1 LRPGKWLDQ
10 LLSCVAMA
18 LQAVEK
24 RSLPDGVFEQLL
36 TEIVSGRY
44 APGEEIPSE
53 RDLSEVF
60 SVNRHVVREAVK
72 RLQQIGLLSVVQ
84 GGRTKVL
91 DFRRTAGLDLLALV
105 AEHTEHAEVLE
116 GLLPLL
122 AGALE
127 MRAGIGADV
136 ARLCAQRAGEDVRGE
151 LLEISERLAGGA
163 AGDELL
169 ALDQRFWQRVL
180 DGAGNLAYQLAF
192 NSLIRAVHVQH
203 DLSVTWLEQELE
215 HSDHRRPIAAA
226 IAAGDAEGAATAA
239 RLALAPAERGALVA
253 RSRKAA
259 GVRR

>member
-1 LRPGKWLDQ
+1 MTLR
-10 LLSCVAMA
+10 
-18 LQAVEK
+18 AVEK
-24 RSLPDGVFEQLL
+24 RSLPDGVFEQLM

-60 SVNRHVVREAVK
+60 SVNRHVVREAIK

-105 AEHTEHAEVLE
+105 AEHAENADVVE
-116 GLLPLL
+116 GLQPLL

-127 MRAGIGADV
+127 MRAGIGVDV
-136 ARLCAQRAGEDVRGE
+136 ARLCAQRAGAELRED
-151 LLEISERLAGGA
+151 LLEISELLAGAVGGA
-163 AGDELL
+163 GLL
-169 ALDQRFWQRVL
+169 TLDQRFWQRVL

-203 DLSVTWLEQELE
+203 DLSITWLEQDLKQG
-215 HSDHRRPIAAA
+215 DYRRPIAAA
-226 IAAGDAEGAATAA
+226 IAVGDPEGAATAA
-239 RLALAPAERGALVA
+239 RLALTHAERGPLPVL
-253 RSRKAA
+253 SPKSA
-259 GVRR
+259 GVRG

>member
-1 LRPGKWLDQ
+1 
-10 LLSCVAMA
+10 MA

-24 RSLPDGVFEQLL
+24 RSLPDGVFEQLM

-44 APGEEIPSE
+44 APGEVIPSE

-72 RLQQIGLLSVVQ
+72 RLQQVGLLSVVQ

-91 DFRRTAGLDLLALV
+91 DFRRSAGLDLLALV
-105 AEHTEHAEVLE
+105 AEHTEQAEVVE

-127 MRAGIGADV
+127 MRAGIGVDV
-136 ARLCAQRAGEDVRGE
+136 ARLCAQRAGSDVLGD
-151 LLEISERLAGGA
+151 LLEISEQLAVTADGA
-163 AGDELL
+163 ELL

-203 DLSVTWLEQELE
+203 GLSVSWLEQELE
-215 HSDHRRPIAAA
+215 RGDYRRPIAAA
-226 IAAGDAEGAATAA
+226 IAAGDPEGAATAA
-239 RLALAPAERGALVA
+239 RLALALPEQGPLLAQSANRHG
-253 RSRKAA
+253 
-259 GVRR
+259 

>member
-1 LRPGKWLDQ
+1 
-10 LLSCVAMA
+10 MA
-18 LQAVEK
+18 LRTIEK
-24 RSLPDGVFEQLL
+24 RSLPDGVFEQLM

-72 RLQQIGLLSVVQ
+72 RLQQIGLVSVVQ

-169 ALDQRFWQRVL
+169 ALDQLFWQRVL

-215 HSDHRRPIAAA
+215 RGDHRRPIAAA
-226 IAAGDAEGAATAA
+226 IAAGDPESAATAA
-239 RLALAPAERGALVA
+239 RLALAPDERGPLLA
-253 RSRKAA
+253 RSRKPAR
-259 GVRR
+259 VTR